1 MLTKKEIKAIKL
13 AGKEES
19 FEGFEKTCNFSL
31 MKRMWLSNDI
41 KSLEKY
47 EVEHNTEAGL
57 IRRCFSFDEEYI
69 YMRVMYFPHEGY
81 EDLMFDSREAYRKL
95 R

>member
-1 MLTKKEIKAIKL
+1 MLTDKDIQAIEL
-13 AGKEES
+13 ARKEES

-31 MKRMWLSNDI
+31 MKRMWLTNEI
-41 KSLEKY
+41 TSLEDR
-47 EVEHNTEAGL
+47 EIEHDTKAGL
-57 IRRCFSFDEEYI
+57 IRRCFSIDEKYI

-81 EDLMFDSREAYRKL
+81 EDVMFDSREAYRKL